1 MTDLKVGSRVS
12 DKNGNRG
19 TVRYLGPV
27 SISYKNPESVWAGVE
42 WDDEGRGKYDGS
54 VTDKGGVTTR
64 YFTCKPSQGSFIK
77 PAKLGPRLSFVD
89 AVRDK
94 YLSHDT
100 INSQYRGE
108 GSIKISAEWENSKTF
123 DVELVG
129 VDKIQKHLQ
138 LSVID
143 KVSLENENVAFFAP
157 ASTGPSLGELV
168 PNIEELNLENVLI
181 SSWDDVFYILS
192 QLPKLTR
199 LYLSGNRLG
208 DIPAALLQGGA
219 KFHLK
224 ILVLNNTTTTWE
236 QALSLA
242 TFFPD
247 LEELHLEANGISFT
261 GSSPE
266 EVPHAEEAAAGD
278 SGPAALPKPAES
290 QANCPFPA
298 LHRLNL
304 SKNGIS
310 NWNTMLQFARWPN
323 LRHLMLNGNA
333 LESIEFGAGIANA
346 EASFASLQC
355 ISLSNNRIS
364 SWQSVDALNS
374 LPQLVALN
382 FEGNPIGGGNLGPRQ
397 IRQLLIARVG
407 NLATLNNS
415 QVRRKERLDAE
426 KQ

>member
-1 MTDLKVGSRVS
+1 
-12 DKNGNRG
+12 
-19 TVRYLGPV
+19 
-27 SISYKNPESVWAGVE
+27 
-42 WDDEGRGKYDGS
+42 
-54 VTDKGGVTTR
+54 
-64 YFTCKPSQGSFIK
+64 
-77 PAKLGPRLSFVD
+77 
-89 AVRDK
+89 
-94 YLSHDT
+94 
-100 INSQYRGE
+100 
-108 GSIKISAEWENSKTF
+108 
-123 DVELVG
+123 
-129 VDKIQKHLQ
+129 
-138 LSVID
+138 VID